1 MEPELKEK
9 TAVAT
14 ESNINTELGG
24 TLAQFSG
31 SDDATEQVK
40 AYVAKALDSLGNLDN
55 ILGDFFA
62 QYRSQITVAGIAF
75 GSFVGVKLTL
85 ALLAALNEIPLVQPT
100 LEIVGL
106 IYTGW
111 FAYRYILK
119 ADNRQELSSKYD
131 NLKSQVL
138 GNK

>member
-14 ESNINTELGG
+14 ESRINTEVGG
-24 TLAQFSG
+24 SLAQFSG
-31 SDDATEQVK
+31 SEDTTEQVK

-62 QYRSQITVAGIAF
+62 QYRSQLTVAGIAF

-100 LEIVGL
+100 LELVGL
-106 IYTGW
+106 GYTAW
-111 FAYRYILK
+111 FVYRYVLK
-119 ADNRQELSSKYD
+119 ADNREELSAKYD
-131 NLKSQVL
+131 GLKNQVL
-138 GNK
+138 GKK